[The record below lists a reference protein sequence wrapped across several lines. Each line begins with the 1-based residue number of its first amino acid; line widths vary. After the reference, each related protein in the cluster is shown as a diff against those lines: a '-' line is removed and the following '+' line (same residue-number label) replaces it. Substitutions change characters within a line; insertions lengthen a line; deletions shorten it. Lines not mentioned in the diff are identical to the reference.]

1 MMMSSPNT
9 LCTDATLTTTTTT
22 SSFVSRDP
30 EMAYAE
36 LSRQFRRRR
45 RVGDDGGEGEKN
57 TTAAAEE
64 EARMRALSRALE
76 DLTNMTTREGWTLD
90 DVRSS
95 VAIAKK
101 LIERGG
107 DEENES
113 IEKRH
118 FGYSILQRLLSAAE
132 TTPARGEE
140 DAAFALKNEFMNIIS
155 NELQLTAR
163 NGAREPYPLKSKVAQ
178 ITAEFIKREGSVAW
192 IAFSETVARM
202 LRSVDAYECELG
214 AIIAKYVA
222 EDVALHSDEVF
233 ADKVRDLLGGMTQTI
248 GEVTGA
254 MREAWEKHFS
264 TNNNNNNNNNSNNT
278 SPEMQKASENCA
290 LAVLEAVSVYAE
302 WAPLVPLVRSGLVD
316 VCCMAL
322 LVRFF
327 LFSLCSFMPMMIRI
341 FWINHPNIHR
351 EDIFTKTYMLEATV
365 FIAPARISFSLSLRV
380 CACVCVC
387 LCGMY

>member
-9 LCTDATLTTTTTT
+9 LCTDATLTTTTT

-36 LSRQFRRRR
+36 LSRQFRRRK
-45 RVGDDGGEGEKN
+45 DDGGERN
-57 TTAAAEE
+57 AAKE

-380 CACVCVC
+380 CVCVCVC

>member
-1 MMMSSPNT
+1 MNT
-9 LCTDATLTTTTTT
+9 NNATTGTTTTTT
-22 SSFVSRDP
+22 SFLCNP

-36 LSRQFRRRR
+36 LSLQFRRRSR
-45 RVGDDGGEGEKN
+45 GRDDGGERN
-57 TTAAAEE
+57 AAAEE

-76 DLTNMTTREGWTLD
+76 DLTTIREGRTL

-101 LIERGG
+101 LIERG
-107 DEENES
+107 DEEENES

-202 LRSVDAYECELG
+202 LRSVDAYECELV

-264 TNNNNNNNNNSNNT
+264 TNNNNNNNSNSNNT

-327 LFSLCSFMPMMIRI
+327 F
-341 FWINHPNIHR
+341 
-351 EDIFTKTYMLEATV
+351 V
-365 FIAPARISFSLSLRV
+365 LSLLFY
-380 CACVCVC
+380 ADDDTHF
-387 LCGMY
+387 LDQPSEHPS